1 MNAQS
6 TLTIF
11 FALCFIIMV
20 FKYRAER
27 KRYESLK
34 KNFRYL
40 EREFRTLFNKHK

>member
-1 MNAQS
+1 MDAQS

-27 KRYESLK
+27 KRYETLK
-34 KNFRYL
+34 SSFNYL
-40 EREFRTLFNKHK
+40 EREHKKLFNKHK